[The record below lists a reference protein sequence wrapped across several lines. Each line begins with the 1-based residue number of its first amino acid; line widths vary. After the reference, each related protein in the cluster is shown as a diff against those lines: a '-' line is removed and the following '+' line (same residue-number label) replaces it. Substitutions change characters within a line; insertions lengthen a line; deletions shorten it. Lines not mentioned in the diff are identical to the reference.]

1 MSERGTYSS
10 RWGRPVYLLSS
21 LLCVICL
28 PLWLL
33 GKIAGLWLVLA
44 VLLRVLL
51 IPLGSLV
58 AASGIFGRVL
68 LFGPTDKPL
77 VALTFDDGP
86 DPQTTPRVLA
96 VLASHQVRAT
106 FFVIGERAA
115 RHPELLRQLV
125 AAGHQVENH
134 SHRHSWATAF
144 GPTERL
150 VRELSSAQQVIE
162 QAGAPRPRYF
172 RAPIGILSPPI
183 VAAVRKLELQ
193 LVGWTAKA
201 RDGWASTTVSAAVS
215 RLERSLRPGAILL
228 LHDAGEPLTGQ
239 HAARATIAPEV
250 LQQLLPRLRERG
262 LSAVTLDELLRQ

>member
-1 MSERGTYSS
+1 MSGRGTYSS

-86 DPQTTPRVLA
+86 DPHQPRRVPHGRRGPA
-96 VLASHQVRAT
+96 ASPAPT
-106 FFVIGERAA
+106 CC
-115 RHPELLRQLV
+115 
-125 AAGHQVENH
+125 
-134 SHRHSWATAF
+134 WA
-144 GPTERL
+144 
-150 VRELSSAQQVIE
+150 SA
-162 QAGAPRPRYF
+162 PCC
-172 RAPIGILSPPI
+172 S
-183 VAAVRKLELQ
+183 
-193 LVGWTAKA
+193 TH
-201 RDGWASTTVSAAVS
+201 RDGWADGTRGRRRLVQPNDWCVSS
-215 RLERSLRPGAILL
+215 RRRSR
-228 LHDAGEPLTGQ
+228 
-239 HAARATIAPEV
+239 
-250 LQQLLPRLRERG
+250 
-262 LSAVTLDELLRQ
+262 

>member
-1 MSERGTYSS
+1 M
-10 RWGRPVYLLSS
+10 
-21 LLCVICL
+21 ICL
-28 PLWLL
+28 LLWLL

-68 LFGPTDKPL
+68 LLGPTDKPL
-77 VALTFDDGP
+77 VALTFDDRARSA
-86 DPQTTPRVLA
+86 DDS
-96 VLASHQVRAT
+96 ASARRAGITQVRAT

-150 VRELSSAQQVIE
+150 ERELSSAQQVIE

-183 VAAVRKLELQ
+183 VAAVRKLDLQ
-193 LVGWTAKA
+193 LVGWN
-201 RDGWASTTVSAAVS
+201 SQ
-215 RLERSLRPGAILL
+215 GA
-228 LHDAGEPLTGQ
+228 
-239 HAARATIAPEV
+239 
-250 LQQLLPRLRERG
+250 
-262 LSAVTLDELLRQ
+262 